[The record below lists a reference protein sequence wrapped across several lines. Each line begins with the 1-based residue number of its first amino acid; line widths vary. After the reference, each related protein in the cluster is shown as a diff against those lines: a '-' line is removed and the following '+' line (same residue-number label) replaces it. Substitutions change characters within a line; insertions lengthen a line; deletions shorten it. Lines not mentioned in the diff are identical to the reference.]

1 MNDSENKKFLAKVVA
16 KAQKESK
23 DWSIG
28 HIVVHP
34 SEPTAAKLLAI
45 DEGVATLF
53 FVDGRR
59 LKFPIAEVFD
69 PNRAMKIAREMQAE
83 YLGMIVD
90 FGRN

>member
-1 MNDSENKKFLAKVVA
+1 MVIS
-16 KAQKESK
+16 
-23 DWSIG
+23 WCIRR
-28 HIVVHP
+28 
-34 SEPTAAKLLAI
+34 EPTAAKLLAI

-69 PNRAMKIAREMQAE
+69 PNRVMKIAREMQAE